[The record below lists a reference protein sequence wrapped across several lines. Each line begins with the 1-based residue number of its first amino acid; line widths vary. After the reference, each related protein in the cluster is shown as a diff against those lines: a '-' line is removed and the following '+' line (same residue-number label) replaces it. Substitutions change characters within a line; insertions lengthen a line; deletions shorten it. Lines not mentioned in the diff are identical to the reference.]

1 MTMLRTILCSLL
13 VLGVFTAFAQK
24 KADKKDNSALFNG
37 LEFRSVGPALMS
49 GRVADIAIHPEN
61 ENIWYVAFGSGG
73 VWKTTNSGTT
83 WNPIFDGQTSYSIGC
98 ITLDPNNPDVVWV
111 GTGENVGGRHTGFGD
126 GIYKSEDGGA
136 SWEKKGLEKSEHLS
150 KIIID
155 PRNSDKIIVA
165 SQGPLWSKGGQ
176 RGVYISEDGGES
188 WERTL
193 GDDEW
198 VGATDLAIDPR
209 DPDVIYAATWQR
221 HRKVAAYM
229 GGGPGTAL
237 HKSTDGGKTWNKLSK
252 GLPSGNLGKI
262 GLAISPIDP
271 DVLYAAIEEERR
283 SGGFYR
289 SDDRGASWK
298 KMSDAISGGTGPHY
312 YQEIWAS
319 PHQFDKVYF
328 ADNYM
333 QVTEDG
339 GKTFKRMNETNKHVD
354 NHAVAFKKSDENY
367 VLVGCDGG
375 LYQSFDNTKSWK
387 FISNLPTT
395 QFYKIA
401 IDDRKPFYNIYGGT
415 QDNNTQGGP
424 SQTDNVHGIRNSDW
438 FITLFGDGHQPATEP
453 GNPNVVYSQWQ
464 QGNLVRVDMET
475 GEMVYIQP
483 QADVDEQRDR
493 FNWDAP
499 ILVSPHKPSRIYHAS
514 QRVWKSEDR
523 GATWET
529 ISGDLTNQKERIE
542 TEFYGEKQSW
552 DNAWDIYAMS
562 NFSNITS
569 LSESPQQEG
578 LLYAGTDDGIIQ
590 VTENG
595 GESWRKINVEEL
607 PGVPKEAFVNDIKAD
622 LHDANTVFVSLD
634 NHKNGDYKPYLY
646 VSKDKGKS
654 WKSLSGDLPEN
665 HLVWRLVQDHE
676 DKNLLFIGTEF
687 GIFVSQD
694 YGSNWTKLKGGMPTI
709 SVRDLAIH
717 KEEDDLVAGTFG
729 RSIYILDDYSAFRDT
744 DIEEN
749 EAEAKLY
756 KPKDGLWYIQKR
768 VLGSSRKA
776 SQGDGFFV
784 ADNEKFGVNF
794 TYYQADMYKS
804 KEEKRK
810 AKEKEAEGAV
820 GVPEWETLDEE
831 KNEIKPSVW
840 LFVFDKDGN
849 VIKRVKA
856 RNSKGMNRV
865 NWNLSTTSKR
875 PMRKSSQKVRDG
887 YLVAPG
893 TYSAQLYKKV
903 DGQVASISEKIEFNV
918 NPLYPDRGDY
928 QDMIAF
934 WGGLQEAQTELQLVR
949 TELKNQKEN
958 IEILL
963 KAYETADKV
972 DTALYAKMVETRE
985 ALYEIDIEMKGSPSR
1000 REVGEKTDNLSASDY
1015 LGSASLGTSYSSMGP
1030 TPSHRK
1036 YLNNAVTIITRLD
1049 GKLKKEADK
1058 IPSFKE
1064 QLEALG
1070 CSPILLK

>member
-1 MTMLRTILCSLL
+1 MIMLRTLLCSLL
-13 VLGVFTAFAQK
+13 VLGVFAAFAQK
-24 KADKKDNSALFNG
+24 KEDKKDNSALYNG
-37 LEFRSVGPALMS
+37 LKFRSVGPALMS

-73 VWKTTNSGTT
+73 VWKTKNSGTT
-83 WNPIFDGQTSYSIGC
+83 WNPIFDGQKSYSIGC

-111 GTGENVGGRHTGFGD
+111 GTGENVGGRHIGFGD

-136 SWEKKGLEKSEHLS
+136 SWKKKGLEKSEHLS

-155 PRNSDKIIVA
+155 PRNSEKIIVA

-176 RGVYISEDGGES
+176 RGVYISIDGGES

-237 HKSTDGGKTWNKLSK
+237 HKSTDGGETWTKLTK

-271 DVLYAAIEEERR
+271 DVLYAAIEQERR

-339 GKTFKRMNETNKHVD
+339 GKTFERMNETNKHVD

-438 FITLFGDGHQPATEP
+438 FIALFGDGHQPATEP
-453 GNPNVVYSQWQ
+453 GNPNVVYAQWQ

-475 GEMVYIQP
+475 GEMMYIQP
-483 QADVDEQRDR
+483 QADVDEKRDR

-523 GATWET
+523 GATWEP
-529 ISGDLTNQKERIE
+529 ISGDLTNQKERID
-542 TEFYGEKQSW
+542 TKFYGEKQSW

-578 LLYAGTDDGIIQ
+578 LLYAGTDDGILQ

-654 WKSLSGDLPEN
+654 WRSLSEDLPEN

-687 GIFVSQD
+687 GVFFSQD
-694 YGSNWTKLKGGMPTI
+694 YGKNWTKLKGGMPTI
-709 SVRDLAIH
+709 AVRDLAIH
-717 KEEDDLVAGTFG
+717 KEENDLVAGTFG
-729 RSIYILDDYSAFRDT
+729 RSIYILDDYSALRDAKV
-744 DIEEN
+744 EET
-749 EAEAKLY
+749 
-756 KPKDGLWYIQKR
+756 
-768 VLGSSRKA
+768 KA
-776 SQGDGFFV
+776 
-784 ADNEKFGVNF
+784 
-794 TYYQADMYKS
+794 
-804 KEEKRK
+804 
-810 AKEKEAEGAV
+810 
-820 GVPEWETLDEE
+820 L
-831 KNEIKPSVW
+831 
-840 LFVFDKDGN
+840 
-849 VIKRVKA
+849 
-856 RNSKGMNRV
+856 
-865 NWNLSTTSKR
+865 
-875 PMRKSSQKVRDG
+875 
-887 YLVAPG
+887 
-893 TYSAQLYKKV
+893 
-903 DGQVASISEKIEFNV
+903 
-918 NPLYPDRGDY
+918 
-928 QDMIAF
+928 
-934 WGGLQEAQTELQLVR
+934 
-949 TELKNQKEN
+949 
-958 IEILL
+958 
-963 KAYETADKV
+963 
-972 DTALYAKMVETRE
+972 
-985 ALYEIDIEMKGSPSR
+985 
-1000 REVGEKTDNLSASDY
+1000 
-1015 LGSASLGTSYSSMGP
+1015 
-1030 TPSHRK
+1030 
-1036 YLNNAVTIITRLD
+1036 
-1049 GKLKKEADK
+1049 
-1058 IPSFKE
+1058 
-1064 QLEALG
+1064 
-1070 CSPILLK
+1070 